1 MLSLVPQA
9 FIHLIAPTLIMTQVG
24 KGAFSCVYKV
34 GADIVAKKY
43 NVGRMLV
50 AGYQDVNTGYGIVT
64 DESCWESFNR
74 ESNIYSK
81 LRCSNIEHMFC
92 RYKSHDPA
100 TATICIELGHQI
112 TGHQWESS
120 YETIVIHFAQAL
132 ASLHSIGIVH
142 GDIKADN
149 MVRVRDRY
157 TLIDFG
163 CSIDVES
170 SPVFRRNAQ
179 CYYRA
184 DITALKET
192 LSAMIPKWSND
203 CSLPVLFYTVYS
215 LYIGMLSKVTRLP

>member
-1 MLSLVPQA
+1 
-9 FIHLIAPTLIMTQVG
+9 MTQVG

-34 GADIVAKKY
+34 GTDIVAKKY
-43 NVGRMLV
+43 NVGRMFV
-50 AGYQDVNTGYGIVT
+50 ARYQDTNTDYGIVT

-92 RYKSHDPA
+92 RYKSHDPS
-100 TATICIELGHQI
+100 TATLCIELGQQI

-120 YETIVIHFAQAL
+120 SETIVIHLAQAL

-142 GDIKADN
+142 GDIKTDN
-149 MVRVRDRY
+149 TVRVRDRY

-170 SPVFRRNAQ
+170 SPLFQRNWH
-179 CYYRA
+179 CYRRA
-184 DITALKET
+184 DIRALKEM
-192 LSAMIPKWSND
+192 LSAVIPKWTKDS
-203 CSLPVLFYTVYS
+203 SLSVLFDTVYS
-215 LYIGMLSKVTRLP
+215 LYIEMRNKVTRLP